1 MTTTRIVVIG
11 CLTGLL
17 IRHTTGMGG
26 TLFES
31 IASLMGISVD
41 YSTDVFDLYLE
52 YQIVVGTL
60 LGVLLCLLVL
70 PYIFTHNHKAASLY
84 IVLFG
89 ALIIIINLIHVDFDS
104 KMRAARSVG
113 MVLGAVV
120 MIRTTIRLRSK
131 SDPIAIYHQWQYVN
145 RPEDWLHVLWPLILS
160 PVCISYLYL
169 LHPSMI
175 KLTLALNYDYT
186 AMLIVLY
193 VLSFVILLP
202 FVEELVFRR
211 LFFFAL
217 RQKVSLLKAALI
229 SSLIFSLIHLD
240 PARLVPAFIVGMVLA
255 LIYERTQSLVVCTAV
270 HGVVNTFNYLAID
283 LLAGGGMCPELR
295 LVRE

>member
-1 MTTTRIVVIG
+1 MTTTRIVIIG

-52 YQIVVGTL
+52 YQIAVGTL
-60 LGVLLCLLVL
+60 LGILLCLLIL
-70 PYIFTHNHKAASLY
+70 PYIFTHNHKATSLY

-113 MVLGAVV
+113 MVLGAIV
-120 MIRTTIRLRSK
+120 MIRTIIRLHSK
-131 SDPIAIYHQWQYVN
+131 ADPIAIYHQWRYIN
-145 RPEDWLHVLWPLILS
+145 RPKDWLHVLWPLILS
-160 PVCISYLYL
+160 PVWISYLYL
-169 LHPSMI
+169 LHPSRI
-175 KLTLALNYDYT
+175 ERTFILDYPSLLILN
-186 AMLIVLY
+186 
-193 VLSFVILLP
+193 VLSSIILVP
-202 FVEELVFRR
+202 FVEELIFRR
-211 LFFFAL
+211 LFFFTL
-217 RQKVSLLKAALI
+217 RQQTSLFKATLI

-240 PARLVPAFIVGMVLA
+240 LARLVPVFILGIALA

-283 LLAGGGMCPELR
+283 LLAGGGMGPELSF
-295 LVRE
+295 LPEN